1 MIVWS
6 LPKFV
11 SKIGTHSPEKKCISC
26 SIQVIAINWFH
37 FNAQYYIGDVHNMG
51 TFHSMNFMVWILV
64 VHLPHLVNAAATSHE
79 CRLDSDC
86 PESSFCDQL
95 HFVCEI
101 CLPCQSLLNRAAGVD
116 TCAKSED
123 DCGRCLRGFQSED
136 LTGQRRSYKC
146 FPILDK
152 QAEFLPHPSSLM
164 TWNEFITLAAAIML
178 LAAMLV
184 VLTTYYVKNRY
195 SMPRENANTGTRKRS
210 STEVDYLPPPYNEV
224 VSSDQTYTFATEES
238 SEEMNQ
244 ATPIGRYH
252 MIHRED
258 ETNREDLDLVEDLHS
273 EEESTL
279 GSTETIPSSWEP
291 SGTTNNLDGITV
303 LSQQHPRI
311 VRSQSSTTF
320 KMLREFSSR
329 SCPNLSSSISTGI
342 HGERHVLLSSFRRPV
357 MITGPGKQ
365 QNEGYRFQLNDPLR
379 QCPLSNNQI
388 RQPQEIIS
396 VNNEHIALQTFSVP
410 EDTPAMQASE
420 SMDPSDPL
428 VRFSRRRAHVDENP
442 VNAKRR
448 HME

>member
-1 MIVWS
+1 MDIFQ
-6 LPKFV
+6 L
-11 SKIGTHSPEKKCISC
+11 
-26 SIQVIAINWFH
+26 
-37 FNAQYYIGDVHNMG
+37 
-51 TFHSMNFMVWILV
+51 MNFIVWILLV
-64 VHLPHLVNAAATSHE
+64 LLPHSSNAAAMSHE

-86 PESSFCDQL
+86 SESSFCDQS
-95 HFVCEI
+95 HFICEI
-101 CLPCQSLLNRAAGVD
+101 CLPCQSILNRAEGVD
-116 TCAKSED
+116 KCAKSEE

-152 QAEFLPHPSSLM
+152 QAEFPPHPSSLM
-164 TWNEFITLAAAIML
+164 TWNEFITLAAAIMV

-184 VLTTYYVKNRY
+184 VLTTYYVKSRY
-195 SMPRENANTGTRKRS
+195 SMPRENANAGTRKRI
-210 STEVDYLPPPYNEV
+210 STQVDILPPPYNEV

-258 ETNREDLDLVEDLHS
+258 ETNREDLDLAEDLHS

-291 SGTTNNLDGITV
+291 SGTTNHLEGVTV
-303 LSQQHPRI
+303 LIQQTPRI

-320 KMLREFSSR
+320 NMLREFSSR
-329 SCPNLSSSISTGI
+329 SCPNLSSSIYTGI
-342 HGERHVLLSSFRRPV
+342 HRERHILLSSFRRP
-357 MITGPGKQ
+357 ITNTDPVAKQ
-365 QNEGYRFQLNDPLR
+365 QDEGRRLQLNDPLR
-379 QCPLSNNQI
+379 QHPLSCNEI
-388 RQPQEIIS
+388 RQPQEISS
-396 VNNEHIALQTFSVP
+396 VNNERILLQPTSVP
-410 EDTPAMQASE
+410 EDSSATQASE
-420 SMDPSDPL
+420 SIDPSDTL
-428 VRFSRRRAHVDENP
+428 LLFSRRRVRVDETP